1 MSNNSKQHLVPNLMN
16 FLMPLEVAD
25 LIRVGSENDGG
36 YVVSRRSIID
46 SDGLLSCGVSDDWSF
61 DLEFKRKKGGQHICI
76 HAYDHTISQNKFF
89 LRVFKIFVK
98 LLLRK
103 ASFHEFTRALK
114 LYYGY
119 IRFFDSMDVIHFK
132 EKIGANKTLGTTSI
146 DTALKR
152 MKRSKIF
159 VKIDIEGSEYE
170 IIEDLIANQDLII
183 ALVIEFHDTEA
194 RREEFLSSM
203 RSLMKYFSV
212 IHIHG
217 NNFAPLSSDNLPTV
231 LELTLVKAE
240 TVKSQ
245 FRKSRFPIFN
255 LDHPNN
261 PLNEDYYLVFE

>member
-1 MSNNSKQHLVPNLMN
+1 
-16 FLMPLEVAD
+16 
-25 LIRVGSENDGG
+25 
-36 YVVSRRSIID
+36 
-46 SDGLLSCGVSDDWSF
+46 
-61 DLEFKRKKGGQHICI
+61 
-76 HAYDHTISQNKFF
+76 
-89 LRVFKIFVK
+89 
-98 LLLRK
+98 LRK
-103 ASFHEFTRALK
+103 ASFHEFKRALK

-119 IRFFDSMDVIHFK
+119 IRFFDSMDAIHFK
-132 EKIGANKTLGTTSI
+132 EKIGASKTLGATSI

-152 MKRSKIF
+152 MKRRKIF

-203 RSLMKYFSV
+203 RNLMKYFSV

-217 NNFAPLSSDNLPTV
+217 NNFAPLSSDYFPTV

-240 TVKSQ
+240 TVKHQ
-245 FRKSRFPIFN
+245 LRKSRFPIFN